1 MKTLLKGGT
10 VVSAAASRAADVLIE
25 GEKILAVG
33 ENLPADGAAVVD
45 VAGKL
50 LFPGFI
56 DAHTH
61 FDLDVCSTTT
71 ADNFDT
77 GTRSAIH
84 GGTTLV
90 IDFACPNKGES
101 LQYGLDL
108 WHKKADGRSSCDYG
122 FHMTIDDWNEAIRAE
137 IPAMFAAGIPSFK
150 MYMTYPAMMIGDQD
164 MFCAL
169 QELKKYGGIAGVHCE
184 NAGVI
189 DALIAAHKAAGQTAP
204 SSHPALPPEPAGG
217 RGRRAPAAHHRG
229 RGRAHRDRPPEHE
242 GGLARGHAR
251 PRPRSAGLRRDLPAL
266 PAARRQRVLPGGLFR
281 RRALHLRAAHAEEG
295 GPGGP
300 LEGAGQ
306 RHHPDRLHRPL
317 QLHPAAEGRRQ
328 GRLHEDPRRPARR
341 GDARRA
347 ALYRGR
353 GRRPHHEGADV
364 RPAVGKSR
372 PPLRRVPAQGRDRPR
387 QRRGSSSSTTPQPTR
402 PSRPERSFPPP
413 ATPPTK
419 AGGRRAPSRRS
430 ICAARSPSTAAR

>member
-1 MKTLLKGGT
+1 MPITITFHISVSYTHLVFMKTLLKGGT

-45 VAGKL
+45 VTGKL

-137 IPAMFAAGIPSFK
+137 IPAMFLSLIHICFAPAPLNKGSPGKSLPLSRGGVTRSVTERLYGEVIQKGDPRMEHK
-150 MYMTYPAMMIGDQD
+150 NNPTLTPRARQLRKTMTR
-164 MFCAL
+164 
-169 QELKKYGGIAGVHCE
+169 E
-184 NAGVI
+184 
-189 DALIAAHKAAGQTAP
+189 AAGQ
-204 SSHPALPPEPAGG
+204 
-217 RGRRAPAAHHRG
+217 
-229 RGRAHRDRPPEHE
+229 
-242 GGLARGHAR
+242 
-251 PRPRSAGLRRDLPAL
+251 
-266 PAARRQRVLPGGLFR
+266 
-281 RRALHLRAAHAEEG
+281 
-295 GPGGP
+295 
-300 LEGAGQ
+300 
-306 RHHPDRLHRPL
+306 
-317 QLHPAAEGRRQ
+317 
-328 GRLHEDPRRPARR
+328 
-341 GDARRA
+341 
-347 ALYRGR
+347 
-353 GRRPHHEGADV
+353 
-364 RPAVGKSR
+364 
-372 PPLRRVPAQGRDRPR
+372 
-387 QRRGSSSSTTPQPTR
+387 
-402 PSRPERSFPPP
+402 
-413 ATPPTK
+413 
-419 AGGRRAPSRRS
+419 
-430 ICAARSPSTAAR
+430 

>member
-45 VAGKL
+45 VTGKL
-50 LFPGFI
+50 LFPGFHRRPHALRPRRLQHHHRRQLRHRHAQRHPRRH
-56 DAHTH
+56 DHSSSTSPARTRASR
-61 FDLDVCSTTT
+61 CSTASISGTKRPT
-71 ADNFDT
+71 A
-77 GTRSAIH
+77 
-84 GGTTLV
+84 
-90 IDFACPNKGES
+90 
-101 LQYGLDL
+101 
-108 WHKKADGRSSCDYG
+108 RSSCDYG

-169 QELKKYGGIAGVHCE
+169 QELKKLRRHRRRPLRERGRHRR
-184 NAGVI
+184 
-189 DALIAAHKAAGQTAP
+189 AHRRAQGRGADRP
-204 SSHPALPPEPAGG
+204 VVPPRVPPEPAGG
-217 RGRRAPAAHHRG
+217 RGRRAPAAHRRG
-229 RGRAHRDRPPEHE
+229 RRRARRDRPPEHE
-242 GGLARGHAR
+242 GGPARGHAR

-266 PAARRQRVLPGGLFR
+266 SAARRQRVLPGGLFR
-281 RRALHLRAAHAEEG
+281 RRALHLRAAHAEKG

-347 ALYRGR
+347 ALY
-353 GRRPHHEGADV
+353 
-364 RPAVGKSR
+364 
-372 PPLRRVPAQGRDRPR
+372 LRAW
-387 QRRGSSSSTTPQPTR
+387 PQ
-402 PSRPERSFPPP
+402 
-413 ATPPTK
+413 A
-419 AGGRRAPSRRS
+419 ASRRS
-430 ICAARSPSTAAR
+430 RCARLLSRKSRAASTARTRARA